1 MSVRRRRPLL
11 VTAVLAVGAG
21 LVLTACGPDNA
32 DPAAGPKASPTTAAV
47 APAPTGAAPTGAA
60 PAAGSPTAP
69 ATGAASHTPTSAP
82 HTPSGTSPS
91 TSARPGGGNAPAPAD
106 ATPCDIGNLSIH
118 VTARPGAPSQRV
130 IEVHNTGTTACSL
143 SSSPGVNLGNS
154 TARDQSNNIRPVL
167 ASGTLRFPVP
177 AGQNAYVVIDLN
189 PGGATTGTTPDIN
202 EINVLADQD
211 DTNMPLAATHNF
223 PLTPDTRVLNPHMG
237 NYRATIADAVT
248 SMAAAGK

>member
-21 LVLTACGPDNA
+21 LVLTACGPDNT

-47 APAPTGAAPTGAA
+47 TPAPTGAT
-60 PAAGSPTAP
+60 P
-69 ATGAASHTPTSAP
+69 ATGAPTAPTTGPASHTPTGAP

-91 TSARPGGGNAPAPAD
+91 TSTRPGTGNAPAPAPAD
-106 ATPCDIGNLSIH
+106 ASPCDINNLSIH

-130 IEVHNTGTTACSL
+130 IEVHNTGATACSL

-167 ASGTLRFPVP
+167 ASGTQRFPLP
-177 AGQNAYVVIDLN
+177 AGQNAYAVIDLN
-189 PGGATTGTTPDIN
+189 PSGATTGTTPDIN
-202 EINVLADQD
+202 ELNVLTDQD

-223 PLTPDTRVLNPHMG
+223 PLTSDTRVLNPHLG
-237 NYRATIADAVT
+237 NYRATTADAVT
-248 SMAAAGK
+248 SMTAAGK

>member
-47 APAPTGAAPTGAA
+47 APAPTGAAPAT
-60 PAAGSPTAP
+60 GSPTAP
-69 ATGAASHTPTSAP
+69 ATAAASHTPTSAP
-82 HTPSGTSPS
+82 HTSSAS
-91 TSARPGGGNAPAPAD
+91 TSTRPSAGNAPAPAD

>member
-11 VTAVLAVGAG
+11 VTTVLAVGAG

-32 DPAAGPKASPTTAAV
+32 DQAAGPKTSSTTAAV
-47 APAPTGAAPTGAA
+47 TPAPTGAA

-69 ATGAASHTPTSAP
+69 ATAGASHAPTSAP
-82 HTPSGTSPS
+82 HTSSAS
-91 TSARPGGGNAPAPAD
+91 TSTRPSAGNAPTD

-118 VTARPGAPSQRV
+118 VTTRPGAPGQRV
-130 IEVHNTGTTACSL
+130 IDVQNTGAKACSL

-189 PGGATTGTTPDIN
+189 PTSATTGTTPDIN

-237 NYRATIADAVT
+237 NYRATIAEAVT

>member
-21 LVLTACGPDNA
+21 LVLTACGPDNT

-47 APAPTGAAPTGAA
+47 TPAPTGAAPATGA
-60 PAAGSPTAP
+60 PTAP
-69 ATGAASHTPTSAP
+69 ATGPASHTPTGAP

-91 TSARPGGGNAPAPAD
+91 TSARPGTGNAPAPTD
-106 ATPCDIGNLSIH
+106 ASPCDINNLSIH

-130 IEVHNTGTTACSL
+130 IDIHNTGTTACSL

-167 ASGTLRFPVP
+167 ASGTQRFPVP
-177 AGQNAYVVIDLN
+177 AGQNAYAVIDLN

-202 EINVLADQD
+202 ELNVLADQD

-223 PLTPDTRVLNPHMG
+223 PLTSDTRVLNPHLG
-237 NYRATIADAVT
+237 NYRATTADAVT
-248 SMAAAGK
+248 SMTAAGK

>member
-21 LVLTACGPDNA
+21 LVLTACGPDNT
-32 DPAAGPKASPTTAAV
+32 DQAAGPKASPTTAAV
-47 APAPTGAAPTGAA
+47 TPAPTGAA

-69 ATGAASHTPTSAP
+69 ATAAASHTPTSAP
-82 HTPSGTSPS
+82 HTPSAS
-91 TSARPGGGNAPAPAD
+91 TSARPGGGSAPAD
-106 ATPCDIGNLSIH
+106 ATPCDINNLSIH

-130 IEVHNTGTTACSL
+130 IEVHNTGAKACSL

-189 PGGATTGTTPDIN
+189 PSGATTGTTPDIN

-237 NYRATIADAVT
+237 NYRATVAEAVT